1 VTGRR
6 VVQLVLA
13 ASLTW
18 LPCFATGAAAA
29 DTSRHLLDHGMTLL
43 IRENAAVPA
52 VAVSIMVRVGSR
64 WESDENAGISN
75 LLQQV
80 LVKGTT
86 SRSALAIADEAER
99 IGGTLNASGDAD
111 YGEIRGVALGRHWR
125 RLLALMADVT
135 LNPALSQEEIEN
147 ERRSVNSGLR
157 NRRDQPFPF
166 SLDTLMTR
174 LFPGHPYGVHVLGR
188 PEVLARLDRD
198 ALLVHYRR
206 YYTAG
211 RMVISVS
218 GNVRRKEVVAEV
230 ARLFAAAPRETEP
243 TEAPVPTAVAVYD
256 RLVMN
261 RPAAQAQVMMGFL
274 APPMGAP
281 DYAAVK
287 VLQTALGGGMAGRL
301 FTELRNRQGLAYSTG
316 ALFPARINQGF
327 LVAHIG
333 TAPAN
338 AERSEN
344 GLRQEIARMSA
355 ERLSQS
361 ELARAKAFL
370 LGQFDMDRRTNA
382 RLAWYAAFFEVAG
395 VGQGFADAY
404 ARAVAAVTAEDV
416 QRVAGVYLSMPTVVR
431 LEPSPR

>member
-1 VTGRR
+1 
-6 VVQLVLA
+6 
-13 ASLTW
+13 
-18 LPCFATGAAAA
+18 
-29 DTSRHLLDHGMTLL
+29 
-43 IRENAAVPA
+43 
-52 VAVSIMVRVGSR
+52 
-64 WESDENAGISN
+64 
-75 LLQQV
+75 
-80 LVKGTT
+80 
-86 SRSALAIADEAER
+86 
-99 IGGTLNASGDAD
+99 
-111 YGEIRGVALGRHWR
+111 
-125 RLLALMADVT
+125 
-135 LNPALSQEEIEN
+135 
-147 ERRSVNSGLR
+147 
-157 NRRDQPFPF
+157 
-166 SLDTLMTR
+166 
-174 LFPGHPYGVHVLGR
+174 
-188 PEVLARLDRD
+188 
-198 ALLVHYRR
+198 
-206 YYTAG
+206 
-211 RMVISVS
+211 
-218 GNVRRKEVVAEV
+218 VAEV

-261 RPAAQAQVMMGFL
+261 RPAAQVQVMMVFL

-344 GLRQEIARMSA
+344 GLRQEIARMSS